1 MRLGLTASV
10 TALKAI
16 AEPTRL
22 RILALLAHG
31 ELTVKDLTRI
41 LAQSQPRIS
50 RHLKLLGEARLIERA
65 PEGSWVYF
73 RLAPAGERG
82 ALARLVLD
90 IIDRADPVLVR
101 DRRRAEALREDRES
115 AAQAYFAAHAADWD
129 SIRALYVAEAEV
141 EAALIK
147 VLGAG
152 PFDLLLDLGTGTG
165 RMLELFSGRYRRGL
179 GIDLSPAMLAYARSK
194 LERAGMANVQVR
206 QGDIYDLTLPD
217 QAANAIVMHQVLHF
231 LSDPQRAVREA
242 ARVLAPAGRLLIVD
256 FAPHDLEFLREQF
269 AHERLGFADAQLIQW
284 LGETGLMLLDRCS
297 LTPAG
302 DAASSKLTV
311 SVWLAGRGQSG
322 APQRS
327 HEPRKLE
334 EVA

>member
-1 MRLGLTASV
+1 MRVGLTASV
-10 TALKAI
+10 AALKAI

-50 RHLKLLGEARLIERA
+50 RHLRLLGEARLIERA

-73 RLAPAGERG
+73 HLAQGDESG

-90 IIDRADPVLVR
+90 MVDVADPVLVR
-101 DRRRAEALREDRES
+101 DRRRAEALRAERES

-147 VLGAG
+147 ALGAG

-165 RMLELFSGRYRRGL
+165 RMLELFAGRYKRGL

-194 LERAGMANVQVR
+194 LERAGMANAQVR
-206 QGDIYDLTLPD
+206 QGDIYDLAFAD
-217 QAANAIVMHQVLHF
+217 QAANAVVMHQVLHF

-242 ARVLAPAGRLLIVD
+242 ARVLAHDGRLLIVD
-256 FAPHDLEFLREQF
+256 FAPHGFEFLREQF
-269 AHERLGFADAQLIQW
+269 AHERLGFADSQLIQW
-284 LGETGLMLLDRCS
+284 LGEAGLMLLERRS
-297 LTPAG
+297 LSPVG
-302 DAASSKLTV
+302 DAAVSKLTV

-322 APQRS
+322 ASQDS

-334 EVA
+334 EVS

>member
-1 MRLGLTASV
+1 MGLGLTASV
-10 TALKAI
+10 TVLKAI

-22 RILALLAHG
+22 RILALLAYG

-50 RHLKLLGEARLIERA
+50 RHLRLLGEARLIERA

-73 RLAPAGERG
+73 RLAHAGERG

-90 IIDRADPVLVR
+90 IVDRADPVLVR
-101 DRRRAEALREDRES
+101 DRRRAEALRADRES

-165 RMLELFSGRYRRGL
+165 RMLQLFSGRYRRGL
-179 GIDLSPAMLAYARSK
+179 GIDLSPAMLTYARSK

-206 QGDIYDLTLPD
+206 QGDIYDLALPD

-284 LGETGLMLLDRCS
+284 LSEAGLMLLDRCS
-297 LTPAG
+297 LTPARF
-302 DAASSKLTV
+302 DRAAP
-311 SVWLAGRGQSG
+311 GRRHRRRRWHGLG
-322 APQRS
+322 PYVGRATG
-327 HEPRKLE
+327 
-334 EVA
+334 

>member
-50 RHLKLLGEARLIERA
+50 RHLRLLGEARLIERA

-73 RLAPAGERG
+73 RLAHTGERG

-90 IIDRADPVLVR
+90 IVDRADPVLVR
-101 DRRRAEALREDRES
+101 DRRRADALRADREN

-152 PFDLLLDLGTGTG
+152 LFDLLLDLGTGTG
-165 RMLELFSGRYRRGL
+165 RMLQLFSGRYRRGL

-194 LERAGMANVQVR
+194 LERAGMANAQVR
-206 QGDIYDLTLPD
+206 QGDIYDLALPD
-217 QAANAIVMHQVLHF
+217 QAANAIIMHQVLHF

-242 ARVLAPAGRLLIVD
+242 ARVLAPGGRLLIVD
-256 FAPHDLEFLREQF
+256 FAPHELEFLREQF
-269 AHERLGFADAQLIQW
+269 AHERLGFADAQLTQW
-284 LGETGLMLLDRCS
+284 LSEAGLMLLDRCS
-297 LTPAG
+297 LAPAG
-302 DAASSKLTV
+302 DAAISKLTV

-322 APQRS
+322 APLGSQ
-327 HEPRKLE
+327 EPRKLE
-334 EVA
+334 EVS

>member
-1 MRLGLTASV
+1 VRLGLAAAV
-10 TALKAI
+10 AALKAI

-50 RHLKLLGEARLIERA
+50 RHLKLLGEAQLIERA

-73 RLAPAGERG
+73 RLAQGG
-82 ALARLVLD
+82 DGGGLARLVLD
-90 IIDRADPVLVR
+90 TTDGADPQLAL
-101 DRRRAEALREDRES
+101 DRRRAEALRAERES

-141 EAALIK
+141 EGALSKI
-147 VLGAG
+147 LGTG
-152 PFDLLLDLGTGTG
+152 PFELLLDLGTGTG
-165 RMLELFSGRYRRGL
+165 RMLELFHGRYRRGL

-194 LERAGMANVQVR
+194 LERAQMANAQVR
-206 QGDIYDLTLPD
+206 RGDIYDLALPD

-242 ARVLAPAGRLLIVD
+242 ARVLAPCGRLLIVD
-256 FAPHDLEFLREQF
+256 FAPHELEFLREQF
-269 AHERLGFADAQLIQW
+269 AHERLGFADAQLAQW
-284 LGETGLMLLDRCS
+284 LGEAGLTLLQRCS
-297 LTPAG
+297 MAPAG
-302 DAASSKLTV
+302 DAAVSKLTV
-311 SVWLAGRGQSG
+311 SVWLAGRDVG
-322 APQRS
+322 APPGSRNAQ
-327 HEPRKLE
+327 RKLE
-334 EVA
+334 EV